1 MRSARAMPVLVAVA
15 LMSLASCDDDDG
27 TSDSTP
33 AITEA
38 PAPTTTEELPATSA
52 QAQLAA
58 FSSERDDLCEWVTG
72 GDVSEYVTAAG
83 FAVEGT
89 ATASEPA
96 TDDTT
101 GWDCAWTFVS
111 GEELQLGVR
120 ARPGHLDGLQ
130 ELELIAEYEGPG
142 QIIRPGTTVVGH
154 PALSDGVV
162 VENTAFG
169 RFAFYTPGRDDVLNV
184 MFWTDGAEAGEE
196 DYEAAFMAM
205 SDSVLSDLGWVPA

>member
-1 MRSARAMPVLVAVA
+1 MRSARAISVLVAVA

-33 AITEA
+33 ATTET

-52 QAQLAA
+52 EAQLAA

-72 GDVSEYVTAAG
+72 AEVAEYVTAAG
-83 FAVEGT
+83 FTVEGP
-89 ATASEPA
+89 ATANEPA

-101 GWDCAWTFVS
+101 GWDCAWTFAS

-120 ARPGHLDGLQ
+120 ARPGRLDGLQ
-130 ELELIAEYEGPG
+130 ELELVAEYEGPG
-142 QIIRPGTTVVGH
+142 QIMEPGATVVGH

-162 VENTAFG
+162 VENTAFL
-169 RFAFYTPGRDDVLNV
+169 RFAFYTSGRDDVLNV
-184 MFWTDGAEAGEE
+184 VFWTDVEAP
-196 DYEAAFMAM
+196 DFEAAIMAI
-205 SDSVLSDLGWVPA
+205 SDNVLSDLGWVPA